1 MLIATHWTLPDP
13 QDQDQSIIN
22 HMCVCVCVS
31 VSVCVYLP
39 GLVFWRHLPI
49 AFLQKKTPG
58 WNDSCKSLLV
68 VNNIKIFTNQITLIE
83 WTMSCPWTAPN
94 IFVMKIEKQWKLLII
109 LIKFGNTEIFSDLH
123 DIIDK
128 LAHFLFHSVQFGI
141 VLQRKGAKL
150 WILEQDWNTFFQYLE
165 WLN

>member
-1 MLIATHWTLPDP
+1 MKVACCNPLDTPKP
-13 QDQDQSIIN
+13 PGPGSIN
-22 HMCVCVCVS
+22 HQSCVCVCVC
-31 VSVCVYLP
+31 VRVCVYL
-39 GLVFWRHLPI
+39 
-49 AFLQKKTPG
+49 K
-58 WNDSCKSLLV
+58 SCCKSLLV

-128 LAHFLFHSVQFGI
+128 LAHFLFHSVQFRI
-141 VLQRKGAKL
+141 VLQRKRAKL
-150 WILEQDWNTFFQYLE
+150 WIWEQVWNTFLSI
-165 WLN
+165 LLVAKLIHKIT